1 MRRLMF
7 TAGCFFAGMAPVL
20 LVLMFVTAD
29 MPIAGGLFTVIFFV
43 GIGVALSAPFI
54 LAPPPERDGTFFI
67 FGSWK
72 IILVTQLFRGVIWL
86 GAKILEAIWT
96 VTFRTLQRR
105 DAELP
110 FEN

>member
-20 LVLMFVTAD
+20 LVLMFLTAD
-29 MPIAGGLFTVIFFV
+29 TPIASWLLTVIFFV
-43 GIGVALSAPFI
+43 GTGVALSVPFI
-54 LAPPPERDGTFFI
+54 LAPPPEHDGTFFI

-72 IILVTQLFRGVIWL
+72 VILVTQLFRGVTWL

-110 FEN
+110 FDN

>member
-1 MRRLMF
+1 
-7 TAGCFFAGMAPVL
+7 V
-20 LVLMFVTAD
+20 
-29 MPIAGGLFTVIFFV
+29 
-43 GIGVALSAPFI
+43 
-54 LAPPPERDGTFFI
+54 
-67 FGSWK
+67 K